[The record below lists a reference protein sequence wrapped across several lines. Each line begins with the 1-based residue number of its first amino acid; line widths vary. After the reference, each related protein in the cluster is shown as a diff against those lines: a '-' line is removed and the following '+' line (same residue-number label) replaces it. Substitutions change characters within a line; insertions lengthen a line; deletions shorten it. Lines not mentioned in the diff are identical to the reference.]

1 MDNRERTEKWY
12 TVDELLETIAPQ
24 YQEYKLTMGRC
35 IAGLTEHAVRLA
47 AQGQEDTIPQLRRL
61 SIEMAEFWGL
71 AEDDTSKG
79 HQTMTDHLGSTF
91 DNAVSA
97 ARDSGQAPA
106 LSERTKRDILDG
118 LALYAE
124 EMRLNDAELED
135 WAVECEILAED
146 LEEQWKLETA
156 ATEQTAPQMDGMNL

>member
-1 MDNRERTEKWY
+1 
-12 TVDELLETIAPQ
+12 
-24 YQEYKLTMGRC
+24 
-35 IAGLTEHAVRLA
+35 
-47 AQGQEDTIPQLRRL
+47 
-61 SIEMAEFWGL
+61 MA
-71 AEDDTSKG
+71 
-79 HQTMTDHLGSTF
+79 DHLGSTF
-91 DNAVSA
+91 DNAVST

-146 LEEQWKLETA
+146 LEKQWKLETA
-156 ATEQTAPQMDGMNL
+156 ATEQAAPQMDGMNL

>member
-1 MDNRERTEKWY
+1 MDNRERTEKRY

-24 YQEYKLTMGRC
+24 YREYKLAMGRC
-35 IAGLTEHAVRLA
+35 IAGLTEHAARLA

-71 AEDDTSKG
+71 TEDDTSKG
-79 HQTMTDHLGSTF
+79 HQAMTDHLGSTF

-97 ARDSGQAPA
+97 ARDLGQAPA

-146 LEEQWKLETA
+146 LVNANLKL
-156 ATEQTAPQMDGMNL
+156 